1 MRQLVCCNHVLFE
14 LSSNVIFGGGVI
26 MTLTQA
32 ELVLEE
38 KEKYSEPVVEKAS
51 NIVMED
57 HFLEEVMMLRRE

>member
-1 MRQLVCCNHVLFE
+1 
-14 LSSNVIFGGGVI
+14 

-38 KEKYSEPVVEKAS
+38 KEKYPEPLVDRAS

-57 HFLEEVMMLRRE
+57 HYLDEIMKMRRE

>member
-1 MRQLVCCNHVLFE
+1 
-14 LSSNVIFGGGVI
+14 